1 MRNVIVR
8 YRLKPDRVAENEQLI
23 RDVYLELARTN
34 PGGIRY
40 ATYKLPDGISFVHV
54 ASIDGENPLP
64 NLAAFKTFTRA
75 IAERCDELPVT
86 ADVTASGRYPA

>member
-8 YRLKPDRVAENEQLI
+8 YRVKPDRVAENEQLI

-40 ATYKLPDGISFVHV
+40 ATYKLPDGVSFMHV
-54 ASIDGENPLP
+54 ASINGDNPLLG
-64 NLAAFKTFTRA
+64 LAAVQTITRA
-75 IAERCDELPVT
+75 IAERCDEPPVT
-86 ADVTASGRYPA
+86 SAVTAIGRHPA

>member
-8 YRLKPDRVAENEQLI
+8 YRLKPDRVAENEQLV

-40 ATYKLPDGISFVHV
+40 ATYKLPDGVSFMHV

-64 NLAAFKTFTRA
+64 GLVAFQAFTRA
-75 IAERCDELPVT
+75 IAERCDEPPITTEVT
-86 ADVTASGRYPA
+86 AIGRYPA

>member
-23 RDVYLELARTN
+23 RDVYLELARAN

-40 ATYKLPDGISFVHV
+40 ATYKLPDGVSFVHV
-54 ASIDGENPLP
+54 ASIDGDNPLP
-64 NLAAFKTFTRA
+64 RLAAFQAFTRA
-75 IAERCDELPVT
+75 IAERCDEPPVT
-86 ADVTASGRYPA
+86 TEVTAIGRYPA

>member
-8 YRLKPDRVAENEQLI
+8 YRLKPDRVAENEQLV
-23 RDVYLELARTN
+23 RDVYLELARAN

-40 ATYKLPDGISFVHV
+40 ATYKLPDGVSFVHV

-64 NLAAFKTFTRA
+64 RLTAFQTFTRA
-75 IAERCDELPVT
+75 IAERCDEPPVT
-86 ADVTASGRYPA
+86 TEVTAIGRYPA